1 MAESKQQK
9 GFDDQEDETRFQSG
23 QASFILEVITQI
35 RETATLLSES
45 NLSEDIDLAGN
56 IVNMTKILEHYI
68 QTEMKQELQ
77 PKNRSHYNIQKL
89 CER

>member
-45 NLSEDIDLAGN
+45 NLNEDIDLAGN
-56 IVNMTKILEHYI
+56 IVNMTKILEYYV
-68 QTEMKQELQ
+68 QRDETRTTTQEQKSLQ
-77 PKNRSHYNIQKL
+77 YSKIM
-89 CER
+89 